1 MLGTLFQRI
10 NLNFKPIRFGYKNW
24 VICSDD
30 GCAYNFIP
38 YQGKSRSN
46 HEGPLSSRV
55 VEELL
60 DVISDDVNY
69 HDVYFG
75 NFFTSLPLLE
85 ESRMQGICATGTV
98 RTDRL
103 FGAPLPPPK
112 EMQKEEGGIIEVY
125 SASNVYVV
133 QWMDN
138 NAVILA
144 SHNQTHN
151 PLNTCKRYNRTKKSQ
166 LDVNEPYLI
175 CKYNVHMGGV
185 YQLNGF

>member
-10 NLNFKPIRFGYKNW
+10 NLNFKSIHFGYKNW

-30 GCAYNFIP
+30 GCPYNFIP
-38 YQGKSRSN
+38 YQGKSRNN

-60 DVISDDVNY
+60 DVTSDDVNY
-69 HDVYFG
+69 HDVYFD
-75 NFFTSLPLLE
+75 NFFTSLPLLGE
-85 ESRMQGICATGTV
+85 PRLQGIRATGTV
-98 RTDRL
+98 RANRL
-103 FGAPLPPPK
+103 FGAPLTPPK
-112 EMQKEEGGIIEVY
+112 EMQKEEGGTIEVC

-144 SHNQTHN
+144 SNNQTHD
-151 PLNTCKRYNRTKKSQ
+151 PLNKCKRYNRIKKSR
-166 LDVNEPYLI
+166 LDVNQPYLI
-175 CKYNVHMGGV
+175 RKYNVHMGGV